1 MHYVETS
8 VLASYIIASDPGHET
23 SRKALEDIASR
34 HKLYT
39 SSFTLIELHNTIC
52 RKMVKEREWEL
63 VDPLQKYLDMY
74 LKADEKCRFLLSMVI
89 IFLEDRLGVE
99 FLEEASIY
107 DLVSVVPGVKMPR
120 IFMELVELSPT
131 LLIRVKDLLHL
142 AYASALSNAYEIRY
156 FLTRD
161 VDDFER
167 VRDVA
172 RRRLKI
178 EIILV
183 K

>member
-1 MHYVETS
+1 
-8 VLASYIIASDPGHET
+8 
-23 SRKALEDIASR
+23 
-34 HKLYT
+34 
-39 SSFTLIELHNTIC
+39 
-52 RKMVKEREWEL
+52 
-63 VDPLQKYLDMY
+63 
-74 LKADEKCRFLLSMVI
+74 MVI
-89 IFLEDRLGVE
+89 IFLQDRLGLE